1 MTYNNYEPQVDNGLY
16 WSDDRSVEPIGVYT
30 AKTFGWMALGLLATF
45 AVAFATWASGLWLT
59 VLVQM
64 PMIPFLL
71 AIAEIA
77 VVFFLSARIKSMSI
91 GTARGMF
98 FLYAV
103 LNGLTFSSFFVLY
116 DVASLIIAFGMTA
129 LYFGVL
135 AAYGYVTKRDL
146 SNLAPILTSG
156 LIFLVIF
163 WVLSIFLPL
172 SGFEKLVCF
181 IGVAIFMGYTAYD
194 TQKIKQFHQMY
205 GGNPEL
211 AGKASILCAL
221 QLYLDFINL
230 FLYILRLLGRPKDN
244 PR

>member
-77 VVFFLSARIKSMSI
+77 VVFFLSARIKNMSI

-116 DVASLIIAFGMTA
+116 DAASLIIAFGMTA

-230 FLYILRLLGRPKDN
+230 FLYILRLLGRRSD
-244 PR
+244 

>member
-116 DVASLIIAFGMTA
+116 DVASLIIAFGMTCL
-129 LYFGVL
+129 LYTSD
-135 AAYGYVTKRDL
+135 AAD
-146 SNLAPILTSG
+146 
-156 LIFLVIF
+156 
-163 WVLSIFLPL
+163 
-172 SGFEKLVCF
+172 E
-181 IGVAIFMGYTAYD
+181 
-194 TQKIKQFHQMY
+194 
-205 GGNPEL
+205 
-211 AGKASILCAL
+211 
-221 QLYLDFINL
+221 
-230 FLYILRLLGRPKDN
+230 
-244 PR
+244 

>member
-1 MTYNNYEPQVDNGLY
+1 MTYNNYDSQVDNGLY
-16 WSDDRSVEPIGVYT
+16 WSDDRAVEPIGVYT

-45 AVAFATWASGLWLT
+45 AVAFASWVSGLWLT
-59 VLVQM
+59 VLYRM
-64 PMIPFLL
+64 PMIPFIL
-71 AIAEIA
+71 AIAELG
-77 VVFFLSARIKSMSI
+77 VVFVLSARIKHMSI

-116 DVASLIIAFGMTA
+116 DVASLIIAFAMTA

-146 SNLAPILTSG
+146 SNLRSILFSG
-156 LIFLVIF
+156 LIFLLIF

-172 SGFEKLVCF
+172 SGAEKLVCF
-181 IGVAIFMGYTAYD
+181 VGVAIFMGYTAYD

-211 AGKASILCAL
+211 AGKASILSAL
-221 QLYLDFINL
+221 ELYLDFINL
-230 FLYILRLLGRPKDN
+230 FLYILRLVGRRSN
-244 PR
+244 